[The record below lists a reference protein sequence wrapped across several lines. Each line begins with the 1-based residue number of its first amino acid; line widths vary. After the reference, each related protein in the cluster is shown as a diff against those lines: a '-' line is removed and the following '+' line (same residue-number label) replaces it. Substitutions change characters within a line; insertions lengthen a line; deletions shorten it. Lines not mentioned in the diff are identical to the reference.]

1 MGVAIEDTLAPL
13 ASAEKFERNT
23 RMIKKNGMAR

>member
-1 MGVAIEDTLAPL
+1 MMGVAIEDTLARL

-23 RMIKKNGMAR
+23 RMKNSMAR